1 MNKGSYII
9 SGALVLLFVAG
20 LALFALNLYDAPIG
34 KMFSRNN
41 VAADTVQVFKDI
53 KYGNR
58 ERNTLDLYIPP
69 IADKGQEQGVVLF
82 LHGGSWTSGDKS
94 SMAEECR
101 TYADKGYLTATM
113 N

>member
-9 SGALVLLFVAG
+9 SGTLVLLFVAG
-20 LALFALNLYDAPIG
+20 LVLFALNLYDAPMG

-69 IADKGQEQGVVLF
+69 IAD
-82 LHGGSWTSGDKS
+82 
-94 SMAEECR
+94 
-101 TYADKGYLTATM
+101 
-113 N
+113 